1 VSFFWNAEEQRLR
14 TMWRLLLQAALMVGL
29 GVLPIVLV
37 AEPLTALHRRGL
49 FLAGLQ
55 KTAYDHVINM
65 IIGPMLAMA
74 VIGSVVIAVRYLDH
88 RSVDHRTIV
97 ELGIVFDGR
106 WWRDLVVGFGISG
119 VAMSLLFASEW
130 ALGWIT
136 ITTVPA
142 LQAVGI
148 SFALAFAFTIVK
160 VACVAVYEE
169 VYSRGYLLR
178 NIADGANMTTSVIVT
193 SLVFALLHLTNP
205 NASAASVVSLFVNG
219 LLFAAG
225 VLLTGRLS
233 TSIGLHAGWNL
244 FEGAVFGFPVSGDKE
259 GASLIGIQQRG
270 AELLT
275 GGAFGPEAGVIG
287 IGASV
292 VGIGL
297 LFAYSRRR

>member
-1 VSFFWNAEEQRLR
+1 
-14 TMWRLLLQAALMVGL
+14 MWRLLLQAALMVGF
-29 GVLPIVLV
+29 GALPILLV

-49 FLAGLQ
+49 FLPDLEHA
-55 KTAYDHVINM
+55 AYDRVINM
-65 IIGPMLAMA
+65 IVGPLLAIA
-74 VIGSVVIAVRYLDH
+74 VIASVRIAVRFLDH
-88 RSVDHRTIV
+88 RSIAG
-97 ELGIVFDGR
+97 LGIVVDGR
-106 WWRDLVVGFGISG
+106 WWRGLAAGFLISAA
-119 VAMSLLFASEW
+119 AMALLFASEW

-136 ITTVPA
+136 IIGAPMMQTA
-142 LQAVGI
+142 GI
-148 SFALAFAFTIVK
+148 SFALAFAYTIVK

-178 NIADGANMTTSVIVT
+178 NIADGTNMKFSVIVT
-193 SLVFALLHLTNP
+193 SLVFALLHLSNP
-205 NASAASVVSLFVNG
+205 NASAASVASLFVNG

-270 AELLT
+270 PELLT
-275 GGAFGPEAGVIG
+275 GGAFGPEAGAVG
-287 IGASV
+287 IVASL

-297 LFAYSRRR
+297 VFVYSRRR